1 MRITELRAENVKRLH
16 AVEIKPDGATV
27 VIGGKNGAGKSSVL
41 DSIFWALGGAGN
53 MPGKP
58 VRDGEAEAS
67 ITIRLDAT
75 PNLIV
80 TRKIKA
86 EGGTSLEIRQ
96 IDENGVTMK
105 VSSPQKL
112 LDSLCSAVAFD
123 PLAFTRLRPQLQ
135 AETLRKLIG
144 LDFSAIDAKEKAAF
158 DARTA
163 ENREIKAL
171 QTRYGD
177 MVHFEDAPAEEVS
190 VNALV
195 SELNQAQTTN
205 RAKYEKQEYIRRF
218 DEAIAQQAK
227 AARSVLVQIEQL
239 QKEAAA
245 IDESRKLNEEHR
257 TRAQAEAEALP
268 EIECDPIHAKIRH
281 AEVLNTQ
288 VRANAHRA
296 EVGKALAERSKR
308 CDELTGTIE
317 RCREARVEQLA
328 IADWPVD
335 GLGFSADGVTF
346 NNLPFEQCSSAEKLR
361 ISTAIGFAQNP
372 KLKVLLIQDG
382 SLLDKQSMAEIAR
395 IAEEHDGQIWVE
407 VVSEDGA
414 GCSVVIEDGSVRG
427 AVAEQA
433 RELATA

>member
-27 VIGGKNGAGKSSVL
+27 VIGGRNGQGKSSVL

-123 PLAFTRLRPQLQ
+123 PLAFTRLRPQQQ

-144 LDFSAIDAKEKAAF
+144 LDFSALDAKEKEAF
-158 DARTA
+158 DNRTA
-163 ENREIKAL
+163 ESRELKAM
-171 QTRYGD
+171 QARYD
-177 MVHFEDAPAEEVS
+177 VMPQYAEAPAKEVS
-190 VNALV
+190 VA
-195 SELNQAQTTN
+195 ELSQ
-205 RAKYEKQEYIRRF
+205 KL
-218 DEAIAQQAK
+218 EAAQQHNASLAK
-227 AARSVLVQIEQL
+227 LRSDECYYKQLVRDYGDQVIELREQL
-239 QKEAAA
+239 E
-245 IDESRKLNEEHR
+245 
-257 TRAQAEAEALP
+257 EAEKHYAGAQKTLAKLTADADAMGGSRETAP
-268 EIECDPIHAKIRH
+268 ILSEIRD
-281 AEVLNTQ
+281 AEQVNAR
-288 VRANAHRA
+288 VRANAARA
-296 EVGKALAERSKR
+296 DLGKSVAKRAQWVESLTKQVENCRDQRTQRLAE
-308 CDELTGTIE
+308 
-317 RCREARVEQLA
+317 
-328 IADWPVD
+328 ADWPVD

-382 SLLDKQSMAEIAR
+382 SLLDDESMAEVAR
-395 IAEEHDGQIWVE
+395 LAEAHDGQVWIERVG
-407 VVSEDGA
+407 DGA
-414 GCSVVIEDGSVRG
+414 ECSVVIEDGSVRG
-427 AVAEQA
+427 AVAEEA
-433 RELATA
+433 RELAAV